1 MDSIKILDRV
11 TEASMWK
18 RDVKEK
24 NTLVPQPEEG
34 LGLRFKRGQRVKD
47 KVTGQGGEIL
57 GGTVEDVT
65 VQGTET

>member
-1 MDSIKILDRV
+1 
-11 TEASMWK
+11 MWK
-18 RDVKEK
+18 RDVSKK
-24 NTLVPQPEEG
+24 DTLVPQPEEG
-34 LGLRFKRGQRVKD
+34 LGLRFKKGQRVKD